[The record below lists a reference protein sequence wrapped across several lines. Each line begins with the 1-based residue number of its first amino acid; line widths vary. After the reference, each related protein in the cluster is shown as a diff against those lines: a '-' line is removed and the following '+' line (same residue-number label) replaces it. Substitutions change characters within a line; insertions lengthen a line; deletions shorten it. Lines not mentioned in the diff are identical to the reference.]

1 MACPSCHRIYWR
13 GTHWQAMT
21 EKLKAFMKGPTEN

>member
-1 MACPSCHRIYWR
+1 MECPACRRIYWR

-21 EKLKAFMKGPTEN
+21 RTLEKFKQCWR